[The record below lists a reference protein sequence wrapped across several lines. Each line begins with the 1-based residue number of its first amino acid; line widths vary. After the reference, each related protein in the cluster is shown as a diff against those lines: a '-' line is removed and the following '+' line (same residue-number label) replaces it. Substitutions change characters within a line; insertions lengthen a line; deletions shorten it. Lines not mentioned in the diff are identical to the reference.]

1 MKKRAKKEE
10 KEKVIKEKKEIIV
23 EQGVKYTSRI
33 SSFAKERPTIVGSSR
48 PKESQVKEQGQE
60 SCDARRVKNSVVVK
74 RAGNKEEKEHA
85 EQETIEGS
93 SMATPMKP
101 SPNKA

>member
-10 KEKVIKEKKEIIV
+10 KEKIIKEKKDIIV
-23 EQGVKYTSRI
+23 EKGVKYTSRS
-33 SSFAKERPTIVGSSR
+33 SSFAKERPKIVGK
-48 PKESQVKEQGQE
+48 PKESPVKEQREQ
-60 SCDARRVKNSVVVK
+60 SCDAKKVKNIIVVK
-74 RAGNKEEKEHA
+74 KGKNEELEHPD
-85 EQETIEGS
+85 QETIEGS